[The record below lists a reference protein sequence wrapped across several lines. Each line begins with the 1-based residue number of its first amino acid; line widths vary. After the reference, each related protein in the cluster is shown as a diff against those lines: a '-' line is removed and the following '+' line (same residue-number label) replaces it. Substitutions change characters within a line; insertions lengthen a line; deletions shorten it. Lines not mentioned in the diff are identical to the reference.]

1 MDLESSGKAGG
12 RRQVNRVVLV
22 STLVLLV
29 GICAVDAQRERRRGQ
44 GGRGQ
49 SRQQQQ
55 IDSKATVYATAN
67 DGTPLRWTVFPAQGQ
82 GPHPSVLVIHGG
94 HFATLPASPN
104 SIRAARDL
112 A

>member
-1 MDLESSGKAGG
+1 MHSKSPGNAG
-12 RRQVNRVVLV
+12 RRGQVNRVVLL

-49 SRQQQQ
+49 SRQQEQL
-55 IDSKATVYATAN
+55 DNNATVYATAD

-94 HFATLPASPN
+94 HFATLPGSPN
-104 SIRAARDL
+104 SILAAR
-112 A
+112 